1 MQLGRRISRV
11 PKSGYIMYNF
21 RLEKQNKDQ
30 FLKGGE
36 KRMNNRKWGRYLSIA
51 AAAFLPFTA
60 GGCASEPAAEEEPKA
75 EVETVA
81 MYVPYG
87 TEDGYIMVDQDTG
100 AVFTVTMPEEIYDAE
115 GDPISQEDLEKGNI
129 LRILGDGIMLES
141 YPGQYP
147 GVESIQVEEEGKP
160 SDADQ
165 YQAIV
170 DEIYQEPDPSEVP
183 FMNVEYKTSLAQ
195 VTASATTGGY
205 EWSYEEKNGET
216 RSEIADTAHITA
228 WTEINEINIEEPT
241 DVTLFFSKAPEK
253 VTALRWPD
261 NPEEEDAESSD
272 GENVKTAPADE
283 QGQFTI
289 ESVEPGYRYLI
300 HAEWENGYVEYGFR
314 TAS

>member
-1 MQLGRRISRV
+1 
-11 PKSGYIMYNF
+11 
-21 RLEKQNKDQ
+21 
-30 FLKGGE
+30 
-36 KRMNNRKWGRYLSIA
+36 MNNRKWGRYLSIA
-51 AAAFLPFTA
+51 AAAFLTFAA
-60 GGCASEPAAEEEPKA
+60 GGCTSEPTAEEEPKA

-87 TEDGYIMVDQDTG
+87 GEDGYIMVDQDTG
-100 AVFTVTMPEEIYDAE
+100 AVFTVTMPDEIYDAE
-115 GDPISQEDLEKGNI
+115 GNSISQEDLEKGNI

-147 GVESIQVEEEGKP
+147 GVESIQVEEEGSP

-183 FMNVEYKTSLAQ
+183 FMNVEYTTSLAQ

-205 EWSYEEKNGET
+205 EWSYQEENGET

-253 VTALRWPD
+253 VTTLRWPD
-261 NPEEEDAESSD
+261 NPEEADAESSD